1 MHLLAIGLNHTTAP
15 VSVRERVA
23 FGPEEI
29 AETIGHMRERF
40 SSTQMGGIHEA
51 AILST
56 CNRTEIYC
64 AAEDTDAARD
74 SVLGFI
80 CERKNVS
87 RSELEPHIYTFTQEE
102 AAKHTFRV
110 ASGLDSMVL
119 GETQI
124 VGQMKKAEKMAR
136 DAHGLGTMLN
146 HLFQSTF
153 TVAKEVRT
161 ATAIGANSVSL
172 AAAAVRLAL
181 RLFGSLKDERVLF
194 VGAGEMIELCAA
206 HFAAQQPKAITIA
219 NRTLERGQVLAR
231 TVHADAI
238 RLADL
243 PEKIAG
249 YDIIVSCTAS
259 ALPIIGLGM
268 IERAIKNGR
277 YKPAKEG
284 VYSDFNYRVA
294 VAPAERRSAD
304 YNSSR
309 NNLAWNKII
318 GKNITDPE
326 QFPYSAVATKKWTV
340 DDVKDLLR
348 THEHDIQKQDAQ
360 WTHTNSLG
368 ICRATTHESE
378 VFEMNANPLLITGY
392 RALARPCESPYIPFY
407 PLARPAEGTAF
418 MSWDKATA
426 EHFKGTPEYFGW
438 RSEWPVTTF
447 VAAANTYDFQRQDQK
462 DVRAFVEKLEAGW
475 EKDVPAV
482 TAHAKT
488 LLKVSK
494 EKAVE
499 YLHAYNVRML
509 NEAQAAVA
517 EKLEEKAP
525 WTLAVMADSIN
536 PKSDEKVEVV
546 LFSSGKLDATKAD
559 PKQTWGGVGRASIG
573 NKITMSQK
581 LAQPV
586 KAEARDVDGD
596 GLKDMVFTF
605 TQKGLAQNM
614 LAGANY
620 DIWLHTYVDGKRVAA
635 MDTAFIET
643 EGYKGPAKRTQNA
656 DL

>member
-206 HFAAQQPKAITIA
+206 HFAAQQPKSITIA

-268 IERAIKNGR
+268 IERAINERKHR
-277 YKPAKEG
+277 PMFIVDLAVPRDVEPEIDRLDD
-284 VYSDFNYRVA
+284 VYVY
-294 VAPAERRSAD
+294 
-304 YNSSR
+304 
-309 NNLAWNKII
+309 
-318 GKNITDPE
+318 
-326 QFPYSAVATKKWTV
+326 TV
-340 DDVKDLLR
+340 DDLGKVVNQGMASRQAAITQAETIISLR
-348 THEHDIQKQDAQ
+348 MSDSA
-360 WTHTNSLG
+360 S
-368 ICRATTHESE
+368 
-378 VFEMNANPLLITGY
+378 
-392 RALARPCESPYIPFY
+392 ARPSPSFSRFATEHTFLPKPSSRAPCATSI
-407 PLARPAEGTAF
+407 T
-418 MSWDKATA
+418 ATA
-426 EHFKGTPEYFGW
+426 PR
-438 RSEWPVTTF
+438 RSCRCSPTASPTSSRTIRRSCCATARASTTRTAISWSACSTASTAVTT
-447 VAAANTYDFQRQDQK
+447 
-462 DVRAFVEKLEAGW
+462 
-475 EKDVPAV
+475 
-482 TAHAKT
+482 
-488 LLKVSK
+488 
-494 EKAVE
+494 
-499 YLHAYNVRML
+499 
-509 NEAQAAVA
+509 
-517 EKLEEKAP
+517 
-525 WTLAVMADSIN
+525 
-536 PKSDEKVEVV
+536 
-546 LFSSGKLDATKAD
+546 
-559 PKQTWGGVGRASIG
+559 
-573 NKITMSQK
+573 
-581 LAQPV
+581 
-586 KAEARDVDGD
+586 AEAD
-596 GLKDMVFTF
+596 
-605 TQKGLAQNM
+605 NP
-614 LAGANY
+614 
-620 DIWLHTYVDGKRVAA
+620 
-635 MDTAFIET
+635 DTPRGTCGF
-643 EGYKGPAKRTQNA
+643 
-656 DL
+656 LLFF